1 MYITSQSNME
11 KMLIYWL
18 KMRRQKSA
26 RSHTSVAVAPQIRQQ
41 GSRVVSYHQ
50 EQMKNTRMM
59 TLIAAEMTDSKAQLS
74 SFQLKARHIFFSDRC
89 QTLSVPVY
97 KHSENRD

>member
-1 MYITSQSNME
+1 
-11 KMLIYWL
+11 
-18 KMRRQKSA
+18 MRRQKSA

-59 TLIAAEMTDSKAQLS
+59 TLITAEMTDSKAQLS
-74 SFQLKARHIFFSDRC
+74 SFQLKARHIFFLIDAKLFLSQFINIRKTGIKFSTKKEDV
-89 QTLSVPVY
+89 QTV
-97 KHSENRD
+97 RFR